1 MVPGRKAKAVFSH
14 RIMYVTLFLCSA
26 QLEVVMSKQEELRDA
41 YKGVEAEPNRVAKQ
55 VEVVIKAK
63 QNMADDLQKLQ
74 DKYAQIYMYI

>member
-1 MVPGRKAKAVFSH
+1 
-14 RIMYVTLFLCSA
+14 
-26 QLEVVMSKQEELRDA
+26 MSRQEELRET

-74 DKYAQIYMYI
+74 DKYARVYIESPC

>member
-1 MVPGRKAKAVFSH
+1 MYLGVCSH
-14 RIMYVTLFLCSA
+14 RTIYVSHLTNLFLCSA